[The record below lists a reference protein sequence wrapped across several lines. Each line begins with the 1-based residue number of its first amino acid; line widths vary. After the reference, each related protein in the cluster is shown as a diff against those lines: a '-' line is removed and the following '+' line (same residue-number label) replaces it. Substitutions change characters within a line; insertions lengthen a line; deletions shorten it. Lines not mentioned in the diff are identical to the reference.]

1 MSSRGASFVAGM
13 MLCAALFSAAVDNSW
28 IEKVPEADRNRT
40 NPFAGQ
46 ADAVAAGS
54 KLFADHCAKC
64 HGSDALGRGK
74 RPSLRSKEVQQAGD
88 GQIFWFLRNG
98 NLRRGMPSWSSL
110 PEPSR
115 WQIIAYLKSLGEQN
129 GTGASTP
136 QKGPNNEAGQD
147 ASYAATANSWNEFNR
162 PQFGG

>member
-1 MSSRGASFVAGM
+1 MSGRAALWIAGM
-13 MLCAALFSAAVDNSW
+13 MLGTVLFSAAVDNSW
-28 IEKVPEADRNRT
+28 VERVPEADRTRT
-40 NPFAGQ
+40 NPYAGK

-74 RPSLRSKEVQQAGD
+74 RPSLRSKEVQQFAD

-98 NLRRGMPSWSSL
+98 NLRREMPSWSSL

-115 WQIIAYLKSLGEQN
+115 WQIIAYLRSLGAQTSS
-129 GTGASTP
+129 GTSSP
-136 QKGPNNEAGQD
+136 SKGSQP
-147 ASYAATANSWNEFNR
+147 
-162 PQFGG
+162 

>member
-1 MSSRGASFVAGM
+1 MSNREASFVAGM
-13 MLCAALFSAAVDNSW
+13 MLCAVLFSGAVDNSW
-28 IEKVPEADRNRT
+28 IERVPEADRSQR

-46 ADAVAAGS
+46 ADAVSAGS
-54 KLFADHCAKC
+54 KLFAEHCAKC

-74 RPSLRSKEVQQAGD
+74 RPSLRSKEVQQASD

-115 WQIIAYLKSLGEQN
+115 WQIIVYLKSLGEQPSP
-129 GTGASTP
+129 GANN
-136 QKGPNNEAGQD
+136 QAKGNE
-147 ASYAATANSWNEFNR
+147 
-162 PQFGG
+162 P